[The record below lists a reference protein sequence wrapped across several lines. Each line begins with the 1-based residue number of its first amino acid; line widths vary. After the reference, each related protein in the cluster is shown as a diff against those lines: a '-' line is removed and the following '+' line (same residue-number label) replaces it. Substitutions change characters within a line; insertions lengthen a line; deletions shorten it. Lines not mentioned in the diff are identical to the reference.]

1 MQKWLFIGVL
11 GCLIVS
17 CNNVNNQNPVPYVPV
32 NYTLRITSEYPH
44 FVVDNGYQTMTVT
57 STKLEREYLGYAGL
71 LIWVGMD
78 GNYHAADLCCPN
90 CLIKNKPVQVDGLF
104 AICPTCEEK
113 YDLSYGYAFPTTGK
127 TQFPLR
133 YYISLYQYD
142 PAVAGYTLR
151 IRN

>member
-57 STKLEREYLGYAGL
+57 STKLEREYL
-71 LIWVGMD
+71 
-78 GNYHAADLCCPN
+78 
-90 CLIKNKPVQVDGLF
+90 
-104 AICPTCEEK
+104 
-113 YDLSYGYAFPTTGK
+113 AFTRIYK
-127 TQFPLR
+127 EQWAK
-133 YYISLYQYD
+133 SKK
-142 PAVAGYTLR
+142 R
-151 IRN
+151 IRGKLLNKENFKGKKETDNNSD